1 MDKEIKLYRFTGDA
15 GRESLLLATPH
26 QVKQAIG
33 QYVMIGEKGGWLEAS
48 DFEAVEIPLDA
59 VIALQKAF
67 GSTITGLNPIA
78 FLKKKGVI
86 Q

>member
-48 DFEAVEIPLDA
+48 DFEQVPLPLNA
-59 VIALQKAF
+59 VIALRQAF
-67 GSTITGLNPIA
+67 GSTITGFNPIE
-78 FLKKKGVI
+78 FLKKKGMMA
-86 Q
+86 

>member
-1 MDKEIKLYRFTGDA
+1 MDKEIKLYRFHFKGLSDNLFIT
-15 GRESLLLATPH
+15 TPYNI
-26 QVKQAIG
+26 KQAIG
-33 QYVMIGEKGGWLEAS
+33 QYFIHQDVGGWLEAS
-48 DFEAVEIPLDA
+48 DFEIVEIPLDA

-86 Q
+86 R